1 MLKGERVILRGIRR
15 DDLTRLW
22 EFNNDPEVEVA
33 GGGDP
38 PMPQSLERL
47 EAQFDENA
55 KKGGRDGTAFA
66 IEADGKLIGQCGLYG
81 FDEFRGTGHRCELG
95 ISIGDKDYWGRGYG
109 REAIALLVDYA
120 FTHWNVQRVGL
131 QTLSSN
137 ERALRSYRA
146 VGFVEEGRLRRHSWS
161 NGNYVDTVCMSILSE
176 EWQARKSTEQDVQQ
190 IVRDAVFNLETAK
203 EKPEKG

>member
-1 MLKGERVILRGIRR
+1 MLKGERVILRGVRR
-15 DDLTRLW
+15 DDLLRLW

-47 EAQFDENA
+47 EAEFDESA
-55 KKGGRDGTAFA
+55 KKGGRDGTWFA

-81 FDEFRGTGHRCELG
+81 FDEFRGTARRCELG
-95 ISIGDKDYWGRGYG
+95 ITIGDKDYWGRGFG

-131 QTLSSN
+131 QTASSN

-146 VGFVEEGRLRRHSWS
+146 VGFVEEGRLRRHMWS

-176 EWQARKSTEQDVQQ
+176 EWEARKRTEQDVQQ
-190 IVRDAVFNLETAK
+190 IVREAVSSLEIAK
-203 EKPEKG
+203 ENK